1 MNEAFWIKAIVVAII
16 SCLLGSSA
24 FKRDQMDLYDVNP
37 TQQRYLPYLNSA
49 LLPVFIL
56 LIIPTLIPMYGFRES
71 LELVLPQI
79 FTVYLHISIY
89 YLLLL
94 LLTRYL
100 RRRLTSRSCIILW
113 MVPNFLYLTI
123 TNNSI
128 LALNAPNLVL
138 NLSKNVF
145 WALVVLWFLGFA
157 FIMTSA
163 YIQHF
168 RFRRKIL
175 KDAYEV
181 SDSRIRGIWEEE
193 IAKLRIKKP
202 VFKLIVSNAVSAP
215 LTIGFFNK
223 TMRVVLPPIEYSSDD
238 LRLIFRHEL
247 IHICRQDA
255 MNKFFLTFSKA
266 MCWFNPLMWIAVER
280 CSEDIELSCDE
291 TLLLEAN
298 EDHRKRYAHLL
309 LNTSQESRGFT
320 TCLSATA
327 ASIRYRLKSIV
338 SPKEKNIGVILIAL
352 ISFLLLQT
360 SGQVAIA
367 FGNQTVREQLPI
379 VVSNESID
387 NAAIDGLNFETNS
400 HRGIAECR
408 DEEALTEYIGNL
420 KIARM
425 SGNYTFEDYEKQ
437 LSTFYAGVNCDFLVE
452 ITDQYMVILPL
463 GGNATPMTQ
472 YHILEDV
479 DWQYIRSLIA

>member
-1 MNEAFWIKAIVVAII
+1 MNSTFFEKAMVMAIL
-16 SCLLGSSA
+16 SCLLGWFA
-24 FKRDQMDLYDVNP
+24 FKKDNMDLYDNNP
-37 TQQRYLPYLNSA
+37 KQQRYLPYVNSA
-49 LLPVFIL
+49 LLPMFVL
-56 LIIPTLIPMYGFRES
+56 LIIPSLIPLYGLRHT
-71 LELVLPQI
+71 LELMLPQF
-79 FTVYLHISIY
+79 FTIYLHISIY
-89 YLLLL
+89 YLFLLL
-94 LLTRYL
+94 FTPIFRK
-100 RRRLTSRSCIILW
+100 RLNSRSCVMLW

-128 LALNAPNLVL
+128 LALNTPNLVL
-138 NLSKNVF
+138 NIPKHVF
-145 WALVVLWFLGFA
+145 WTLVVLWFSGFV
-157 FIMTSA
+157 FIMTST

-181 SDSRIRGIWEEE
+181 SDRRIRSIWDEE
-193 IAKLRIKKP
+193 IKKARIKKP

-215 LTIGFFNK
+215 LTIGFFYK
-223 TMRVVLPPIEYSSDD
+223 TMCIVLPPIDYSNDD
-238 LRLIFRHEL
+238 LILIFRHEL

-255 MNKFFLTFSKA
+255 VNKFFLTFSKA

-291 TLLLEAN
+291 TLLLESN
-298 EDHRKRYAHLL
+298 EDNRKRYAHLL
-309 LNTSQESRGFT
+309 LNASQEGRGFT

-338 SPKEKNIGVILIAL
+338 SPKEKSIGVILITL

-360 SGQVAIA
+360 SGQVAMA

-379 VVSNESID
+379 VVRNESID
-387 NAAIDGLNFETNS
+387 NATINGLNLNTDS
-400 HRGIAECR
+400 HRGIAECN
-408 DEEALTEYIGNL
+408 DEEALTDYISNL
-420 KIARM
+420 RIARM
-425 SGNYTFEDYEKQ
+425 SGNYTLEDYEKQ
-437 LSTFYAGVNCDFLVE
+437 LSSFYTGVNCDFLVE

-463 GGNATPMTQ
+463 GRNATPMTQ

-479 DWQYIRSLIA
+479 DWQYISSLIA